1 MVFFA
6 SDFSVRG
13 YRDRGFGR
21 EVRWNDDLLAGYRST
36 AASSRPISP
45 VFHLA
50 TPSFLDSLFAWRPEA
65 CLVNAYFPL
74 MYPQSILACNRAGVP
89 VIMRAEATD
98 ESRVRSPAKRWLRD
112 AILRTLYR
120 RVAAFASIGRNASSH
135 YRRLGVPDHR
145 IVHSP
150 YCVDTV
156 AFEQRLMRLSA
167 GVERGRQGTPRDAVV
182 VLFSGKLIPVK
193 DPAIILE
200 ALRGLESIDGKP
212 VHVWFMGDGELKET
226 LEELAHR
233 CLPQRVRFLGFR
245 SQDQM
250 ADVYADAD
258 ILVLPSEGE
267 TWGLVVNEALM
278 FGVPCVVSDR
288 VGCAPDL
295 IDPGASGLVFPQGN
309 AAALRDAIVRM
320 TRALG
325 SARDA
330 VARQCRQRVSRYSS
344 HAAAEGIAEAV
355 RLARAG
361 ASEI

>member
-1 MVFFA
+1 
-6 SDFSVRG
+6 
-13 YRDRGFGR
+13 
-21 EVRWNDDLLAGYRST
+21 
-36 AASSRPISP
+36 
-45 VFHLA
+45 
-50 TPSFLDSLFAWRPEA
+50 
-65 CLVNAYFPL
+65 
-74 MYPQSILACNRAGVP
+74 
-89 VIMRAEATD
+89 
-98 ESRVRSPAKRWLRD
+98 
-112 AILRTLYR
+112 
-120 RVAAFASIGRNASSH
+120 
-135 YRRLGVPDHR
+135 
-145 IVHSP
+145 
-150 YCVDTV
+150 
-156 AFEQRLMRLSA
+156 
-167 GVERGRQGTPRDAVV
+167 
-182 VLFSGKLIPVK
+182 VK